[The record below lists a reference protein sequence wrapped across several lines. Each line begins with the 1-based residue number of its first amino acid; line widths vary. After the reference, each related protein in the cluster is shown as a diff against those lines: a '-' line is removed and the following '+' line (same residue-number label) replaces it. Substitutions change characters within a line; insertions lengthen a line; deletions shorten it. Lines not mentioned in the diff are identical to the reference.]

1 MTSAF
6 IGLQNSL
13 VAALVAAPALAG
25 GRIYANRLRPVSAGS
40 TTAVVVRLDKAE
52 GVQMLLGVVDWTSTY
67 IVECYARAPGNG
79 EPAAAIDQLLSDVWA
94 RLCALNANALGA
106 IDITIAPRIDWQ
118 YDDGDTP
125 LVCAVIQLSVQHRTP
140 SDSLQ
145 AWS

>member
-13 VAALVAAPALAG
+13 VSALAAAPALSG
-25 GRIYANRLRPVSAGS
+25 GRVYTNRLRPVSAGS
-40 TTAVVVRLDKAE
+40 ATAVVVRLDKAD
-52 GVQMLLGVVDWTSTY
+52 GVQMILGAMDWTSAYT
-67 IVECYARAPGNG
+67 VECYARAPGNG

-94 RLCALNANALGA
+94 RLCALDATALGA
-106 IDITIAPRIDWQ
+106 IDITVAPRIDWQ

-125 LVCAVIQLSVQHRTP
+125 MVCAVIQLSVQHRTP
-140 SDSLQ
+140 SDTLQ